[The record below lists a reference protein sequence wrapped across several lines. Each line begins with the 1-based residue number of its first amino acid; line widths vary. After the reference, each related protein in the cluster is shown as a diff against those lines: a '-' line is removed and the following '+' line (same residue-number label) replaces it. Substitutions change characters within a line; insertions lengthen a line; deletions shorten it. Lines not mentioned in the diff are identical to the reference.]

1 VDWDQ
6 VRSDRRV
13 ARALLVIAV
22 VLVALAI
29 FVWVAAP
36 AFMGGEPE
44 VAGIPT
50 STLSM
55 VIGAIVALVGLV
67 WMWRIYKAPTR
78 FESAR
83 WRYRDR

>member
-1 VDWDQ
+1 
-6 VRSDRRV
+6 
-13 ARALLVIAV
+13 
-22 VLVALAI
+22 
-29 FVWVAAP
+29 
-36 AFMGGEPE
+36 MGGEPE